1 MTTPLARPKVF
12 DFFSGCGGASWGFRA
27 AGMEV
32 VFALDSDADAAAT
45 YRTNFPATD
54 FKQKDIRRLPPDYL
68 SGLVAAMR
76 PNPIVFCGC
85 PPCQPFT
92 SQNTSRR
99 RDDTRT
105 TLLLDFGRLVKKCLP
120 DIVFVEN
127 VPGLRTTDAN
137 RSPLRRF
144 LTYLRSAG
152 YGNIVHQIVPV
163 MKYGV
168 PQTRRRF
175 LLLASRHGPIDL
187 PPFTNGPGTA
197 ALRYRTV
204 RDAIADLPEIAAG
217 EDHPD
222 VPNHRAAR
230 LSALNLK
237 RIRSTPE
244 GSGHRAW
251 PDHLRLPCH
260 TKVSGYTDVYGRL
273 AWDRPASGLTT
284 KCISYSN
291 GRFGHP
297 TQDRAISVREAA
309 CLQTFP
315 RTFLFRGSLGSIARQ
330 IGNAVP
336 VRVAKVIGDHVSKHL
351 QQRSKARS
359 NGHL

>member
-1 MTTPLARPKVF
+1 MTTRLARPKVF
-12 DFFSGCGGASWGFRA
+12 DFFSGCGGASCGLHA
-27 AGMEV
+27 AGMDV
-32 VFALDSDADAAAT
+32 VFALDSDADAATT
-45 YRTNFPATD
+45 YRKNFRATD
-54 FKQKDIRRLPPDYL
+54 FKQGDIRRLPVADL
-68 SGLVAAMR
+68 SALVADMR

-92 SQNTSRR
+92 SQNTSRP

-105 TLLLDFGRLVKKCLP
+105 TLLLDFGRLVKECLP

-127 VPGLRTTDAN
+127 VPGLQSNGAN
-137 RSPLRRF
+137 RSPLGRF
-144 LTYLRSAG
+144 LTLLRSAG
-152 YGNIVHQIVPV
+152 YSIDHEIVPV

-197 ALRYRTV
+197 TPCYRTV

-217 EDHPD
+217 EEHPD

-230 LSALNLK
+230 LSALNLQ

-297 TQDRAISVREAA
+297 AQDRAISIREAA

-315 RTFLFRGSLGSIARQ
+315 PNFLFQGSLGSIARQ

-336 VRVAKVIGDHVSKHL
+336 VRVAELIGNHVSRHL
-351 QQRSKARS
+351 QQDSTAIG